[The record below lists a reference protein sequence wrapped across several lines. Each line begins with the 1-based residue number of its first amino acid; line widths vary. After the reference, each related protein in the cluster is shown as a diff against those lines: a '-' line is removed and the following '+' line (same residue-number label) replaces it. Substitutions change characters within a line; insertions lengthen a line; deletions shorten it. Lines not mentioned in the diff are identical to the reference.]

1 MHSYDTLVEATNDLK
16 KRGFEHD
23 FNLERDR
30 LYCKQLKM
38 HYRPKEFIIKEVH
51 RFEGMT
57 DPGDN
62 SVVYAVETSNHDKGV
77 LIDAY
82 GTYSE
87 ALSDGMLE
95 KLKAG
100 YQH

>member
-1 MHSYDTLVEATNDLK
+1 MSSYDTLVEAINDLR

-23 FNLERDR
+23 FNLEHDR

-38 HYRPKEFIIKEVH
+38 HYRPKEFTITEVH

-62 SVVYAVETSNHDKGV
+62 SVLYAVETSNHDKGV
-77 LIDAY
+77 LVDAY
-82 GTYSE
+82 GAYSE
-87 ALSDGMLE
+87 ALSQEMIV

-100 YQH
+100 YQQ